1 VYKSLSSNE
10 VQRSLIVDKGPE
22 ILEQSKR
29 ALVQAS
35 PTPTPANVQEALQQ
49 SREEIESL
57 SSTYQG
63 FGFSPLSMQQL
74 QSFFWSL
81 GFITAVAPDD
91 SGHRSAWGMALVEGP
106 ENVYTWHNQ
115 TPGQWWQSRKSDV
128 TTVVGWAI
136 MVMLLSVGAPF
147 WQDALESL
155 FGIKNLLRQKSG
167 TQNIEQQSGTGQP
180 KE

>member
-1 VYKSLSSNE
+1 
-10 VQRSLIVDKGPE
+10 
-22 ILEQSKR
+22 
-29 ALVQAS
+29 
-35 PTPTPANVQEALQQ
+35 
-49 SREEIESL
+49 
-57 SSTYQG
+57 
-63 FGFSPLSMQQL
+63 MQQL

-81 GFITAVAPDD
+81 GLVTAVAADD
-91 SGHRSAWGMALVEGP
+91 YKQRSIWGMALVE
-106 ENVYTWHNQ
+106 ESQDVYKWRNQ

-128 TTVVGWAI
+128 TTLVGWAV

-167 TQNIEQQSGTGQP
+167 TQNIEQQSGAGQP